1 MHPTLDS
8 YMNELIG
15 FGISFDDL
23 ITEDVRKF
31 LSTNTYYQKLRSY
44 LGRTPEVGDFVGLDF
59 KDLVK
64 PSKIGFSFGRQ
75 VLTLAL
81 SIEHNLASKIGRS
94 TAPKEH

>member
-8 YMNELIG
+8 
-15 FGISFDDL
+15 
-23 ITEDVRKF
+23 
-31 LSTNTYYQKLRSY
+31 YYQKLRSY
-44 LGRTPEVGDFVGLDF
+44 LGRTPEVGDFISLDF
-59 KDLVK
+59 KYLVK

-94 TAPKEH
+94 TAPKDH